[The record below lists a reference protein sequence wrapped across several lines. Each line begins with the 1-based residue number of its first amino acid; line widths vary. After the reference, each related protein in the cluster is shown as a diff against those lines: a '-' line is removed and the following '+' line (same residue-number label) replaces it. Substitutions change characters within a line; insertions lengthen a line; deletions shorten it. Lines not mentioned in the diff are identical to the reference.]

1 MSSFF
6 PLSPPAH
13 SFFIGPTVINIH
25 RRASVAA
32 AATVV
37 RAHWQVQTFENRD
50 FKELEIEFDDL
61 NHHDDATV
69 TVLAPG

>member
-1 MSSFF
+1 
-6 PLSPPAH
+6 
-13 SFFIGPTVINIH
+13 
-25 RRASVAA
+25 
-32 AATVV
+32 VV
-37 RAHWQVQTFENRD
+37 RAHWQEQTFENRD